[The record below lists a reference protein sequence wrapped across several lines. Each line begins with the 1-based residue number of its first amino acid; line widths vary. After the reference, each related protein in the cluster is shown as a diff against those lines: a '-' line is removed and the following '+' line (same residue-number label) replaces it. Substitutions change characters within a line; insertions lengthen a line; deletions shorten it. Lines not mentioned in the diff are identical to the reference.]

1 MKPGNGRRTMDRGL
15 YDYWRN
21 KMSRILAIDWGERR
35 IGMAISD
42 PLGITAQGLP
52 TLDTKKTKDVFS
64 FLRDLIED
72 KQVSRIVV
80 GMPKNMDGSI
90 GFKGR
95 EVEKFI
101 RKLTQKI
108 KAEVIGW
115 DERLTTV
122 SSLRSMREMGTKQKE
137 KQTVDRISATLILQ
151 NYLDSLSQNKRDN
164 LNG

>member
-1 MKPGNGRRTMDRGL
+1 MDRGL

>member
-1 MKPGNGRRTMDRGL
+1 MDRGL

-52 TLDTKKTKDVFS
+52 TIDTKKTKDVFS

-80 GMPKNMDGSI
+80 GMPKNMDGSV

-122 SSLRSMREMGTKQKE
+122 DSLRSMREMGTKQKE

-151 NYLDSLSQNKRDN
+151 NYLDSLSQNKREN
-164 LNG
+164 SNR